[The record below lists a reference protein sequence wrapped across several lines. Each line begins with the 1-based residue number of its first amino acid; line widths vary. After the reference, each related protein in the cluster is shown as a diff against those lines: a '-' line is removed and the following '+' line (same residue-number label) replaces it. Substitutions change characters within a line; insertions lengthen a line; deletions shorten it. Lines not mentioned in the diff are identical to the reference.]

1 MHGVMAWIYLLVASM
16 MEMVW
21 AAALKQSEGFTR
33 LWPTVV
39 GLSVALLSVVI
50 LTLSLR
56 ELPMGTAYAVFTGL
70 GALGVALVGIF
81 ALHESTSPARLLFL
95 ALILIGVVGLQIQ
108 ES

>member
-1 MHGVMAWIYLLVASM
+1 MAWIYLLVASL
-16 MEMVW
+16 MEMVL
-21 AAALKQSEGFTR
+21 AKALKQSEGFTR
-33 LWPTVV
+33 LWPTVI

-56 ELPMGTAYAVFTGL
+56 ELPIGTAYAVFTGL

-81 ALHESTSPARLLFL
+81 ALHESASPTRLLFL